1 MKKHILPLLA
11 IIASLGVWGFFYR
24 TLPNQMASHWS
35 IGSGEVDGY
44 SSKISN
50 FFMLNGILILL
61 YVLLI
66 FAPRMDPKKN
76 NYKAFSSSYGIM
88 TSVIMLVL
96 SGVNIFVVLWNAG
109 YDVPMTRI
117 APIVLGI
124 IFLVIGNFM
133 PKVRPNFFVGIRTP
147 WALSNDS
154 VWRKTHRFTSKLY
167 FVSGVIFFL
176 LVFLP
181 ASLINWI
188 IIPIIVMLVI
198 VPTVHSY
205 MVYRKELT

>member
-11 IIASLGVWGFFYR
+11 IIASLGVWVFFYS
-24 TLPNQMASHWS
+24 TLPAQMANHWS
-35 IGSGEVDGY
+35 IGSGEVNGY
-44 SSKISN
+44 SSKLST
-50 FFMLNGILILL
+50 FLMLNGILVLL

-109 YDVPMTRI
+109 YDIPMTRI

-181 ASLINWI
+181 ASLLNWI
-188 IIPIIVMLVI
+188 IIPIIVILVI

-205 MVYRKELT
+205 MVYQKELT